1 MADFKQLM
9 SEEVRRLARK
19 EVRAAL
25 APMAETIAALKHQV
39 AAQRKQIAA
48 LAKSMPTPAEK
59 AEPLAASI
67 AKPSDKKVRIN
78 AAGIIRLRGKLGVT
92 QAELAKLLN
101 VAMHTVSVWEQGRRI
116 PRGAHKAQL
125 AALRGIGKREIRR
138 LLADAKKAEAKPE
151 TAEVEAAK

>member
-1 MADFKQLM
+1 MADLKQLLND
-9 SEEVRRLARK
+9 EIRRLARK
-19 EVRAAL
+19 EIKVSL
-25 APMAETIAALKHQV
+25 APMAETIAALKRQV
-39 AAQRKQIAA
+39 AEQKKQIAA
-48 LAKSMPTPAEK
+48 LSRAMPAPEAK
-59 AEPLAASI
+59 AESIAASI

-125 AALRGIGKREIRR
+125 AALRGIGKREIKR
-138 LLADAKKAEAKPE
+138 LLAEAKNSAAPANE
-151 TAEVEAAK
+151 EAEAAK

>member
-9 SEEVRRLARK
+9 AEEIRRLARK

-25 APMAETIAALKHQV
+25 APMAETVSALKHQI
-39 AAQRKQIAA
+39 AEQKKQIAA
-48 LAKSMPTPAEK
+48 LTKAMPAPEPK
-59 AEPLAASI
+59 AEPLAAAI

-116 PRGAHKAQL
+116 PRGSHKAQL
-125 AALRGIGKREIRR
+125 AALRAAGKREVKR
-138 LLADAKKAEAKPE
+138 LLAEAKKAEAKAAAPA
-151 TAEVEAAK
+151 AEK

>member
-9 SEEVRRLARK
+9 SEEIRRLARK
-19 EVRAAL
+19 EVRIAL

-39 AAQRKQIAA
+39 AEQKKQLAA
-48 LAKSMPTPAEK
+48 FAKAMPAPAAK

-67 AKPSDKKVRIN
+67 AKPSGKKVRLN
-78 AAGIIRLRGKLGVT
+78 AAGIVRLRGKLGLT

-125 AALRGIGKREIRR
+125 AALRGAGKREIKR
-138 LLADAKKAEAKPE
+138 LLAETKKAEAK
-151 TAEVEAAK
+151 AAAAAPAATK